1 MTPPALRGLTLLF
14 LRIGNLTFGGGDPTM
29 SAMQSELLAREWI
42 TPQRYGLVYSL
53 ARVTPGT
60 NILAFCA
67 GIGWQLLGLPGAV
80 LAVLAVSIPSAALVV
95 VLTAGYGFW
104 KSNLLAMAAIS
115 GMLAAS
121 IGLMITGAFLLLKPQ
136 LRSRRWPRTAIIA
149 ASALALSLW
158 GGLSPVAI
166 LALAASV
173 GLIWRA

>member
-1 MTPPALRGLTLLF
+1 MTPPALRPLTLLF

-29 SAMQSELLAREWI
+29 SAMQSELLARKWI
-42 TPQRYGLVYSL
+42 TPERYGLIYGL

-67 GIGWQLLGLPGAV
+67 GIGWQLLGMPGAV
-80 LAVLAVSIPSAALVV
+80 LAVLAVSIPSAVLVV
-95 VLTAGYGFW
+95 ILTAGYGFW
-104 KSNLLAMAAIS
+104 KSNPLAMAAIS
-115 GMLAAS
+115 GMLAAA
-121 IGLMITGAFLLLKPQ
+121 IGMMITGAFLLLKPQ
-136 LRSRRWPRTAIIA
+136 LRPRRWLRTVVVAVA
-149 ASALALSLW
+149 AVALSLW